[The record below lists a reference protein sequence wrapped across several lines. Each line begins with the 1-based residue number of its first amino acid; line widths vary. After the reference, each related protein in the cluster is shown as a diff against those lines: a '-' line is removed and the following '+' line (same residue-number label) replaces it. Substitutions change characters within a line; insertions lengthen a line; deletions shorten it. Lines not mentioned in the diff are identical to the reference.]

1 MDVQELLRFA
11 DGLVFTKTGKH
22 LDDLQEAVVRGT
34 WQGKRYS
41 KISKEVHCTE
51 RHVRNVASK
60 LWQIL
65 SKILEEDINKSN
77 FSSTME
83 RYKISQISNF
93 GDFNFVQNKGNI
105 NVCTETLQHPKTL
118 QNSPPTQTSNEDD
131 TQQKPRLDLK
141 DAPDITS
148 FYDRTSEL
156 TTLQQWI
163 IHDRTR
169 LVAILG
175 ISGIGKTN
183 LALHLLPQIQHQF
196 EYVIWRSLGTSPN
209 LHNTLKSLL
218 KFLSNLPETELPT
231 STDELLSLLID
242 KLRSHRCLIILDD
255 VQTILSSRQI
265 AGNYRP
271 EYENYST
278 LFKRIGENCH
288 NSCLIVNSWEPP
300 REIVALNR
308 ENARVRTLPLDGLG
322 AAAGEILREKGLLE
336 PEKWETLINTYRGNP
351 LWLKIVAAMI
361 QELFSGRVAEFL
373 KYDTLFLGDELKARL
388 QQQCDRLSDLEKQ
401 VMCCIANEIEPVSIF
416 QIIEKVQLSPD
427 DLCNALLSLG
437 NRALIEKQEQDNQ
450 ALLSLSPVLRQ
461 YVISYP
467 VD

>member
-1 MDVQELLRFA
+1 MSL
-11 DGLVFTKTGKH
+11 
-22 LDDLQEAVVRGT
+22 
-34 WQGKRYS
+34 
-41 KISKEVHCTE
+41 
-51 RHVRNVASK
+51 
-60 LWQIL
+60 
-65 SKILEEDINKSN
+65 
-77 FSSTME
+77 
-83 RYKISQISNF
+83 
-93 GDFNFVQNKGNI
+93 
-105 NVCTETLQHPKTL
+105 
-118 QNSPPTQTSNEDD
+118 
-131 TQQKPRLDLK
+131 
-141 DAPDITS
+141 

-156 TTLQQWI
+156 ATLQQWI
-163 IHDRTR
+163 VHDRTR

-196 EYVIWRSLGTSPN
+196 EYVIWRSLGTFPT
-209 LHNTLKSLL
+209 LHNSLKSLL

-255 VQTILSSRQI
+255 VQTILSSGQI
-265 AGNYRP
+265 AGNYPP

-278 LFKRIGENCH
+278 LFKRIGETSH

-308 ENARVRTLPLDGLG
+308 ENARVRTLRLNGLG

-373 KYDTLFLGDELKARL
+373 KYDTLFLGEELKARL
-388 QQQCDRLSDLEKQ
+388 Q
-401 VMCCIANEIEPVSIF
+401 
-416 QIIEKVQLSPD
+416 
-427 DLCNALLSLG
+427 
-437 NRALIEKQEQDNQ
+437 
-450 ALLSLSPVLRQ
+450 
-461 YVISYP
+461 
-467 VD
+467 